1 MAYKSIFAN
10 KTAPTTKGGYVSIF
24 KKEEAPVKETTSN
37 KIISEMLASGQ
48 ATTEPIGS
56 LPAKEK
62 TGFFEPTTKTRIR
75 DVGREAFNILAKPFK
90 YAIKQTKDELAKT
103 PEDYAEEKAME
114 NYAGYNG
121 KKKQTEEAEK
131 VEAGTSVLTYE
142 KILEF
147 RKGTEAVTEKVAKT
161 AVIPVR
167 YTAGELAKAMTSV
180 SLEKA
185 DSDLKFDP
193 RTDTEKLLVGEDRIQ
208 RLTEQEDLYGMIA
221 RGVGIPAAL
230 IAMTLIE
237 NPFIKSIGIGSS
249 IKKALYKKLTK
260 EFDQQVIKI
269 GAEEL
274 ARMADDV
281 IKAEQKA
288 GKITEKEA
296 IKATE
301 EIAKMKKTKPP
312 IEKVSEKKP
321 IEKVG
326 KAKESITE
334 EISKAKAEGKSFDNG
349 ADFYQRMSRESRDTL
364 RDKGVYYEREVKEW
378 FDKNIGKKGG
388 ALEGVMQHRP
398 SKSGVASNIPQDS
411 LPDFYEQ
418 PRLYTFGGKE
428 YDESVKVLMDIRNK
442 PNKEITIYRAGPK
455 NELRTGDWIA
465 LSKEK
470 ARLESLSENVLV
482 QQFKVKVKDIQ
493 FAGDDITEFG
503 YWGSKIEDKSQLKQL
518 WDKGGKVKKPKK
530 PPIRYIPE
538 DKVDLRGKVTTEPT
552 ISVPKVSKRI
562 SDETIEKGLVDNFGD
577 IPDRDIVRFKDQ
589 AKLVGEIIDNNPKEA
604 IDIALGKSLPR
615 NGALPE
621 SVFIAVKNQA
631 IKNGDTGLLRELAT
645 TPGGVASEASTLGA
659 RIKML
664 DEGMKDDAFKRLNK
678 LVKDRKKKFEKRGK
692 SVAKSKKAEVKNIK
706 ETIKKPD
713 RYDWDNFIN
722 SIKC

>member
-334 EISKAKAEGKSFDNG
+334 EISKAKASGKSFDEFIKG
-349 ADFYQRMSRESRDTL
+349 QGETL
-364 RDKGVYYEREVKEW
+364 YHG
-378 FDKNIGKKGG
+378 
-388 ALEGVMQHRP
+388 
-398 SKSGVASNIPQDS
+398 
-411 LPDFYEQ
+411 
-418 PRLYTFGGKE
+418 
-428 YDESVKVLMDIRNK
+428 
-442 PNKEITIYRAGPK
+442 
-455 NELRTGDWIA
+455 
-465 LSKEK
+465 
-470 ARLESLSENVLV
+470 
-482 QQFKVKVKDIQ
+482 
-493 FAGDDITEFG
+493 
-503 YWGSKIEDKSQLKQL
+503 
-518 WDKGGKVKKPKK
+518 
-530 PPIRYIPE
+530 
-538 DKVDLRGKVTTEPT
+538 
-552 ISVPKVSKRI
+552 
-562 SDETIEKGLVDNFGD
+562 TIEKS
-577 IPDRDIVRFKDQ
+577 
-589 AKLVGEIIDNNPKEA
+589 
-604 IDIALGKSLPR
+604 ALSIEKAPPI
-615 NGALPE
+615 N
-621 SVFIAVKNQA
+621 KNVSPLISRVA
-631 IKNGDTGLLRELAT
+631 PLL
-645 TPGGVASEASTLGA
+645 
-659 RIKML
+659 I
-664 DEGMKDDAFKRLNK
+664 
-678 LVKDRKKKFEKRGK
+678 
-692 SVAKSKKAEVKNIK
+692 
-706 ETIKKPD
+706 
-713 RYDWDNFIN
+713 
-722 SIKC
+722 